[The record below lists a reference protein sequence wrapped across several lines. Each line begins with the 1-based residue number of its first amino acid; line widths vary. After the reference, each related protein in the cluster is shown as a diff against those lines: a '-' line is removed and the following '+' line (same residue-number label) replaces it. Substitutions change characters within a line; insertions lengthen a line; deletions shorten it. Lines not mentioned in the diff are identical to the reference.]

1 MTKNLMV
8 LVAGAALTLVGCSK
22 DDSGSDTGADGT
34 DGTSADGADGT
45 GFTPSAVTG
54 QHGAQII
61 ESGLVGGWDIAGTTE
76 ECSDCL
82 FQFSGDFTVQ
92 ADGDFGEDFSAT
104 VTWTTDYYV
113 YGFNGDYWGYGYGD
127 GSGYAYWA
135 GYSTNG
141 NYEYAGYVYY

>member
-8 LVAGAALTLVGCSK
+8 LVAGAALTLVGCGK
-22 DDSGSDTGADGT
+22 DDSATDTGADST

-54 QHGAQII
+54 AHGAQII
-61 ESGLVGGWDIAGTTE
+61 ESGLVGGWDIAGTTTE

-92 ADGDFGEDFSAT
+92 ADGDRRRLQRHCHLDHRLLRLRLQR
-104 VTWTTDYYV
+104 
-113 YGFNGDYWGYGYGD
+113 
-127 GSGYAYWA
+127 
-135 GYSTNG
+135 
-141 NYEYAGYVYY
+141 

>member
-54 QHGAQII
+54 LHQVDFDGA
-61 ESGLVGGWDIAGTTE
+61 VAAWDVSGTTQ
-76 ECSDCL
+76 ECADCL
-82 FQFSGDFTVQ
+82 FEFSGDFAVQ
-92 ADGDFGEDFSAT
+92 SDSAFGEDFSAT

-113 YGFNGDYWGYGYGD
+113 YGFNGDYWGYGSGD
-127 GSGYAYWA
+127 GSGYAYWS

-141 NYEYAGYVYY
+141 NYYYAGYVYY